1 MKVKDLKEKL
11 EQFDEDKEVFIT
23 EECMVRF
30 NALYTLLPTGAT
42 LTVKLKSEN

>member
-23 EECMVRF
+23 LNVKSVEERNDYLHNVISI
-30 NALYTLLPTGAT
+30 
-42 LTVKLKSEN
+42 LK

>member
-23 EECMVRF
+23 LGVWYR
-30 NALYTLLPTGAT
+30 
-42 LTVKLKSEN
+42 LTVGSWTIHNVTLSTGY

>member
-23 EECMVRF
+23 NGNMI
-30 NALYTLLPTGAT
+30 AL
-42 LTVKLKSEN
+42 